1 MKKTSLFLNLIA
13 SLFLTLVTLLPSIS
27 HAQQS
32 IFDTSNSSLF
42 SNDDEFLKVD
52 QAFSFNFDQ
61 QNDQLHITFNISEG
75 YYLYRHQFKF
85 TANNATYTTIDLPI
99 GLDHEDEFFGIQQI
113 YKEQLKFTLNIEQ
126 ANENSS
132 ITIRYQGCAEKGL

>member
-1 MKKTSLFLNLIA
+1 MKKSSLFLNLIV
-13 SLFLTLVTLLPSIS
+13 SLFLTLVTFLPAIS

-32 IFDTSNSSLF
+32 IFDTSSSSLF

-61 QNDQLHITFNISEG
+61 QNNQLHINFDISEG

-85 TANNATYTTIDLPI
+85 TANNVSYSTIDLPVGI
-99 GLDHEDEFFGIQQI
+99 DHKD
-113 YKEQLKFTLNIEQ
+113 
-126 ANENSS
+126 
-132 ITIRYQGCAEKGL
+132 

>member
-1 MKKTSLFLNLIA
+1 MKKSSLFLNLIV
-13 SLFLTLVTLLPSIS
+13 SLFLTLVTLLPAIS

-32 IFDTSNSSLF
+32 IFDTSSSSLF

-61 QNDQLHITFNISEG
+61 QNDQLHISFNISEG

-85 TANNATYTTIDLPI
+85 TVNNASYSNIDLPI
-99 GLDHEDEFFGIQQI
+99 GLDHEDEFFGVQQI
-113 YKEQLKFTLNIEQ
+113 YKDQLNGTINIQQ
-126 ANENSS
+126 AN
-132 ITIRYQGCAEKGL
+132 